1 MLINIIFK
9 KSNDKLSSAMLWT
22 FKPQKYLRSDRFSF
36 QAPCEPSQTQKD
48 FFNQEAA
55 GVFPKSGS
63 SARLAFICILC
74 SVLEVIS
81 DGLSNILM
89 KTKKVR
95 LDQDPKSIAKP
106 WFIDWNI
113 TSCSNDGVFKAAE
126 RDLQT
131 DTPFQRVKINL
142 SSHFCSFKAQI
153 WVECLALSNLI
164 FILLCFVLSL

>member
-9 KSNDKLSSAMLWT
+9 KSNDKLSSAMRWP

-36 QAPCEPSQTQKD
+36 QAPCEPSQTQKH

-63 SARLAFICILC
+63 SARLAFVCILC
-74 SVLEVIS
+74 SVLDVIS
-81 DGLSNILM
+81 NGLSNILM

-113 TSCSNDGVFKAAE
+113 TLCSKAAE

-131 DTPFQRVKINL
+131 DTSFQRVKINL

-164 FILLCFVLSL
+164 FILLWIVLSL

>member
-9 KSNDKLSSAMLWT
+9 KSNDKLSSAMRWP

-36 QAPCEPSQTQKD
+36 QAPCEPSQTQKH

-63 SARLAFICILC
+63 SARLAFVCILC
-74 SVLEVIS
+74 SVLDVIS
-81 DGLSNILM
+81 NGLSNILM

-113 TSCSNDGVFKAAE
+113 TSCSKAAE

-131 DTPFQRVKINL
+131 DTSFQRVKINL

-164 FILLCFVLSL
+164 FILLWIVLSL

>member
-1 MLINIIFK
+1 MINIIFK
-9 KSNDKLSSAMLWT
+9 KSNDKLSSAMRWP

-36 QAPCEPSQTQKD
+36 QAPCEPSQTQKH
-48 FFNQEAA
+48 FFNQEA
-55 GVFPKSGS
+55 GS
-63 SARLAFICILC
+63 SARLAFVCILC
-74 SVLEVIS
+74 SVLDVIS
-81 DGLSNILM
+81 NGLSNILM

-131 DTPFQRVKINL
+131 DTSFQRVKINL
-142 SSHFCSFKAQI
+142 SSHFC
-153 WVECLALSNLI
+153 
-164 FILLCFVLSL
+164 

>member
-9 KSNDKLSSAMLWT
+9 KSNDKFSSAMCWP
-22 FKPQKYLRSDRFSF
+22 FKPQKYLRSNRFSF
-36 QAPCEPSQTQKD
+36 QALCEPSQTQKH

-55 GVFPKSGS
+55 GVFLQKSGS

-74 SVLEVIS
+74 SVLDVIS

-89 KTKKVR
+89 KTKQVR

-113 TSCSNDGVFKAAE
+113 TSCSNDGVFK
-126 RDLQT
+126 DLQT
-131 DTPFQRVKINL
+131 DRPFQRVKINL

-153 WVECLALSNLI
+153 WVEWLALSNLI
-164 FILLCFVLSL
+164 FILLWIVLSL